1 MAHLS
6 SSVRVASRY
15 FKILWRWDYLLSKM
29 RNVFMTLAE
38 RKQRNK
44 DLIDQMAKNISE
56 EIQREFDKRWFDG
69 IMVLIEARIAELKAE
84 GILVVDEEKLVSDV
98 KAAIGW

>member
-1 MAHLS
+1 
-6 SSVRVASRY
+6 
-15 FKILWRWDYLLSKM
+15 
-29 RNVFMTLAE
+29 MTLAE